1 MVGKTSVR
9 GRYTACL
16 LFTALGASALPAAA
30 QESKAPWVLDAFAG
44 AAKDSA
50 DETGAAPVM
59 PTLERFSTSLGERLA
74 GPANAPYRSEFKG
87 GLNDQDQPWLN
98 SRAFVPFAQ
107 SNVDT
112 MLFQG
117 NVTHTWTGEPEAEPS
132 GGLGLGYRR
141 LFGEGKWL
149 AGANAFMDDGWSGDS
164 ARGSFGGEL
173 RTAPINVTMN
183 YYTPYSTGTAAEWQ
197 PSAASGYDYDLR
209 LKIPY
214 IPSATVSVGGGS
226 WAFEPTLGLME
237 SKRLGVSFAP
247 LPYLALD
254 GRMDRSADMP
264 AAYSLGLRFTLPLDG
279 KPRAVS
285 QGVFD
290 DHMFQSSSVA
300 ERSLDIIQRD
310 EAPHY
315 GFDGG

>member
-1 MVGKTSVR
+1 MGKASTR
-9 GRYTACL
+9 GRGAACL
-16 LFTALGASALPAAA
+16 LFIALGASILPAVA

-44 AAKDSA
+44 AAKDSV

-59 PTLERFSTSLGERLA
+59 PTLERFSTSLGQRFV
-74 GPANAPYRSEFKG
+74 GPSADSPYRSEFKG

-98 SRAFVPFAQ
+98 TRAFVPFAQ
-107 SNVDT
+107 SNIDT

-117 NVTHTWTGEPEAEPS
+117 NVTHAWTGPEAEPN

-141 LFGEGKWL
+141 LFGDGEWL
-149 AGANAFMDDGWSGDS
+149 AGANAFVDDGWSNS
-164 ARGSFGGEL
+164 LARGSFGGEL
-173 RTAPINVTMN
+173 RTAPVGLTMN
-183 YYTPYSTGTAAEWQ
+183 YYTPYAAGAATEWQ

-209 LKIPY
+209 LQVPY

-237 SKRLGVSFAP
+237 SKRLGVRFAP

-254 GRMDRSADMP
+254 GRVNRNADTP

-279 KPRAVS
+279 KPRTAS
-285 QGVFD
+285 RGVID
-290 DHMFQSSSVA
+290 NRMFQNSSVA
-300 ERSLDIIQRD
+300 ERSLDMIQRD

-315 GFDGG
+315 GLDGS